1 MHLIDRGA
9 FFFIMIISELLRPIE
24 NWAPP
29 GVAWDKDNTGLQ
41 VGDIDKKI
49 KNVLICL
56 ELTKEIIL
64 EATDKKANLIISHH
78 PLIFY
83 PLKKLSFK
91 TDTTSQLI
99 ELLIK
104 NNITHYSAHTNLD
117 FTQNGVSISLAKK
130 LGLLSIKFLREI
142 DKNRYKVVVFVPKES
157 VAVVSEAIFDAGG
170 GIIGEYSNCSFRT
183 LGTGTFSGSEKTN
196 PFVGKKCSFEA
207 VEEVKLEVI
216 TDKWQLSK
224 VIKNLTNAHPYE
236 EPAFDII
243 PLENKNGNFGMGAI
257 GEFED
262 ALQLNEVLGIIKRK
276 LGLKCLKHSK
286 SKNILVKK
294 VALCGGSGMELM
306 NNAIASGADLFL
318 TSDIKY
324 HSYFD
329 AEGKIV
335 LVDAGH
341 YETEVII
348 LETLKDFLTQYVNKS
363 KTGKIGI
370 FITEKISNPIDFF
383 I

>member
-1 MHLIDRGA
+1 
-9 FFFIMIISELLRPIE
+9 MIISELLRPIE